1 MSSTLQTRTE
11 ALLEGVAR
19 LALTAWAGAT
29 WAVVAWVAPAVF
41 RVVEPDAGPV
51 LAGDLAGVLFRG
63 LAWGGLVAGLLTGYC
78 WYRARR
84 LDRLTLWVLLL
95 AMAAPLVSENFLR
108 PKMDIARAAAHAA
121 GQLNASLNQA
131 FAVLHGGSAVLY
143 LLAGA
148 ALAWLV
154 VRRAR

>member
-1 MSSTLQTRTE
+1 MPTR
-11 ALLEGVAR
+11 ADAILEGASR

-63 LAWGGLVAGLLTGYC
+63 LAWGGLVAGLLTGYT

-84 LDRLTLWVLLL
+84 LDRVTLWVLLV

-131 FAVLHGGSAVLY
+131 FAVLHGSSAVLY
-143 LLAGA
+143 LLASA

>member
-1 MSSTLQTRTE
+1 MSGSAPSRT
-11 ALLEGVAR
+11 AAVLEGLSRV
-19 LALTAWAGAT
+19 ALTAWAGAL

-63 LAWGGLVAGLLTGYC
+63 LAWGGLVAGLFTGYC
-78 WYRARR
+78 WFRARV
-84 LDRLTLWVLLL
+84 LDRVTLWVLLV
-95 AMAAPLVSENFLR
+95 AMAAPLISENYLR

-121 GQLNASLNQA
+121 GQQNASLNQA
-131 FAVLHGGSAVLY
+131 FAVLHGEAALLY
-143 LLAGA
+143 LLASA